1 VLQLAGE
8 QYEQPDC
15 GAPEED
21 PASEIWGE
29 DNAGEGMA
37 WRELVY
43 FMVGGGLVHDLRR
56 VQSRYPWGCRF
67 RYGLAMSSFARSN
80 GECESEL
87 ILTAECM

>member
-1 VLQLAGE
+1 MLQLAGE

-21 PASEIWGE
+21 SASEIWGE
-29 DNAGEGMA
+29 DNAGEGMV

-56 VQSRYPWGCRF
+56 VQSRYPWGVPIQVRLGGCQF
-67 RYGLAMSSFARSN
+67 LQEAMGNARAN
-80 GECESEL
+80 
-87 ILTAECM
+87 

>member
-1 VLQLAGE
+1 MLQLAGE

-21 PASEIWGE
+21 PASEIWGK
-29 DNAGEGMA
+29 DNAGEGMV

-43 FMVGGGLVHDLRR
+43 FMVGRGLVHNLRR
-56 VQSRYPWGCRF
+56 VQSRYPWGADSGTAWRVPI
-67 RYGLAMSSFARSN
+67 FARSN